1 MSNPLWRSPARRAF
15 TLVELLVV
23 IGIIAVLLGIL
34 LPTMS
39 KAREAAKRT
48 QCLSNL
54 KTLATLLNMY
64 ANSFQQQ
71 VPIGYS
77 MNSNAPGGNAAEANN
92 YFLTKANNVSPDGDP
107 PRLVRYV
114 GLGLLLKVGYL
125 KESGANGGGATVLF
139 CPSTAGDLWH
149 GYDAINNKWP
159 PSANGEVRCSYSARP
174 STDNIKA
181 TPGTWA
187 SDGVCWGGRNVGGPF
202 HPWKMD
208 PASGKVHA
216 SGQPAA
222 MFKLPKLKSKAI
234 LSDVIS
240 GADRIRVAHN
250 KGFHVL
256 YANGGARF
264 IPVTLIQKQLDTI
277 TSGVSVFSPS
287 GDYVTDQMWN
297 NLDVESQLY

>member
-1 MSNPLWRSPARRAF
+1 MSTSSRRRRSAF

-23 IGIIAVLLGIL
+23 IGIIAIMLGIL

-64 ANSFQQQ
+64 ANTFQQQ

-77 MNSNAPGGNAAEANN
+77 LNSNGPGGNAAEANN
-92 YFLTKANNVSPDGDP
+92 YFITKQNTVSPDADP
-107 PRLVRYV
+107 PRQVRYV
-114 GLGLLLKVGYL
+114 GLGLLFKANLL
-125 KESGANGGGATVLF
+125 KENGANGGSGTILF

-149 GYDAINNKWP
+149 GYDAVNNKWP
-159 PSANGEVRCSYSARP
+159 PSQNGEIRCSYSARP
-174 STDNIKA
+174 STDNTKA

-187 SDGVCWGGRNVGGPF
+187 TDGVCWGGKNVAGPF
-202 HPWKMD
+202 YPWKMD
-208 PASGKVHA
+208 PTSGKVHA

-277 TSGVSVFSPS
+277 NGGVSVFSPT

-297 NLDVESQLY
+297 NLDVEQQLY